1 MKVIIVTN
9 MYPNRGNPVSG
20 IFVKEQVEALRALRP
35 EWAFEV
41 LLVNG
46 VASKWNYIRGMAAV
60 HRRLRETQ
68 HDLIHAHYGLTGFV
82 AAMERRAPLVVTYHR
97 GDVWLWWQ
105 RQVSRLASRVAAR
118 NIFVSDCL
126 AAKMPSPRAL
136 VLPCGVDLQ
145 LFQQRDALSARRELG
160 LAPGKKVV
168 LFPGN
173 PSNRRKGYKLFKTV
187 LEHLPYALRRATHVV
202 PFVGIRRE
210 LVPSYVSTADAMVLA
225 STSEGSPQVVKE
237 AMACNLP
244 VVSVDVGDVA
254 HLLHGVACSYVCPRE
269 PRVLAERLREILERG
284 ERSTGRNR
292 IVELGLDS
300 ESIASSLVQL
310 YVDVRGEWLVRGRSG

>member
-1 MKVIIVTN
+1 M
-9 MYPNRGNPVSG
+9 
-20 IFVKEQVEALRALRP
+20 KEQVDALRALRP
-35 EWAFEV
+35 AWSFDV
-41 LLVNG
+41 LLING
-46 VASKWNYIRGMAAV
+46 RANGWNYLWGIPEV
-60 HRRLRETQ
+60 CRRVRKIGY
-68 HDLIHAHYGLTGFV
+68 DIVHAHYGLTGFV
-82 AAMERRAPLVVTYHR
+82 AAMQRRAPLVVTYHR
-97 GDVWLWWQ
+97 GDVWVWWQ

-136 VLPCGVDLQ
+136 VLPCGVDMQ

-173 PSNRRKGYKLFKTV
+173 PSNRRKGYKLFQTV

-210 LVPSYVSTADAMVLA
+210 LVPLYVSAADAMVLA

-254 HLLHGVACSYVCPRE
+254 ELLQGVANSCVCSRDPHEIAR
-269 PRVLAERLREILERG
+269 RLAGVLERG
-284 ERSTGRNR
+284 ERSDGRRR
-292 IVELGLDS
+292 ITELGLDS
-300 ESIASSLVQL
+300 ESVA
-310 YVDVRGEWLVRGRSG
+310 RRLVRLYERVVREWRP